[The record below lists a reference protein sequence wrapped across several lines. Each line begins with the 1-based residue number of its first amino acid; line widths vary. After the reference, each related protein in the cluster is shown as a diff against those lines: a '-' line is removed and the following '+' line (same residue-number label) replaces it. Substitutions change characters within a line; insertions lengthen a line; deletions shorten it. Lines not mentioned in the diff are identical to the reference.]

1 MELPFSEACERN
13 KGPIL
18 EVLRKVFSKTETVLE
33 IGSGTG
39 QHAVHFSKHLPH
51 LVWQPTELGERVAM
65 LKSRIDL
72 EGPGNLLSAKELDV
86 ERHDW
91 RLKETDAV
99 FIANVFHIAPI
110 EVMHS
115 CLKGT
120 SKCLKR
126 LGIFCVYGPFRFQGE
141 FTSPSNAQFD
151 CSLKTNNPEWG
162 IRDFEQLC
170 QVAEEE
176 GLAFQHNYSMP
187 ANNQLLVF
195 KKRSQTGNLSLDS
208 TQD

>member
-51 LVWQPTELGERVAM
+51 LVWQHSEVGERVAM

-72 EGPGNLLSAKELDV
+72 VGPGNLLPAKELDV

-110 EVMHS
+110 EFMHS

-126 LGIFCVYGPFRFQGE
+126 LGIFCVYGPFRFEGK

-176 GLAFQHNYSMP
+176 SLTFQHNYSMP

-195 KKRSQTGNLSLDS
+195 KKHSQTGNLSLDS

>member
-18 EVLRKVFSKTETVLE
+18 EVLRKVFSKTESVLE

-39 QHAVHFSKHLPH
+39 QHAVHFSTHLSH

-72 EGPGNLLSAKELDV
+72 EGPGNLLPAKELDV
-86 ERHDW
+86 LRNNWE
-91 RLKETDAV
+91 LEKTDAV

-120 SKCLKR
+120 SNCLQR
-126 LGIFCVYGPFRFQGE
+126 LGIFSVYGPFRFEGK
-141 FTSPSNAQFD
+141 FTSPSNAEFD
-151 CSLKTNNPEWG
+151 YSLKTNNPEWG

-170 QVAEEE
+170 QVAKEED
-176 GLAFQHNYSMP
+176 LAFQHNYSMP

-195 KKRSQTGNLSLDS
+195 KKHSLTGNLSLDS

>member
-1 MELPFSEACERN
+1 MELTFSEACERN

-18 EVLRKVFSKTETVLE
+18 EVLRKVFSKTKTVLE

-39 QHAVHFSKHLPH
+39 QHAVHFSTHLSH
-51 LVWQPTELGERVAM
+51 LVWQPTELGENVAM

-72 EGPGNLLSAKELDV
+72 EGPGNLLPAKELDV
-86 ERHDW
+86 SRNNWE
-91 RLKETDAV
+91 LEETDAV

-110 EVMHS
+110 EVMHT

-120 SKCLKR
+120 SKCLKS
-126 LGIFCVYGPFRFQGE
+126 LGVFCVYGPFRFGGE
-141 FTSPSNAQFD
+141 FTSPSNDEFD
-151 CSLKTNNPEWG
+151 YSLKTNNPEWG

-170 QVAEEE
+170 QVAEER
-176 GLAFQHNYSMP
+176 GLTFRHNYSMP

-195 KKRSQTGNLSLDS
+195 KKYSQTGDLSLDS

>member
-18 EVLRKVFSKTETVLE
+18 EVLRKVFSKTEAVLE

-39 QHAVHFSKHLPH
+39 QHAVHFSKHLSH
-51 LVWQPTELGERVAM
+51 LVWQPTELGENVAM

-72 EGPGNLLSAKELDV
+72 EGPGNLLPAKELNV
-86 ERHDW
+86 LRIDW
-91 RLKETDAV
+91 GLEETDAI

-110 EVMHS
+110 KVMRT

-126 LGIFCVYGPFRFQGE
+126 LGVFCVYGPFRFGGK
-141 FTSPSNAQFD
+141 FTSPSNAEFD
-151 CSLKTNNPEWG
+151 SSLKTNNPEWG

-170 QVAEEE
+170 QVADEED
-176 GLAFQHNYSMP
+176 LAFQHNYSMP

-195 KKRSQTGNLSLDS
+195 KKHSRTGNLSPDS

>member
-18 EVLRKVFSKTETVLE
+18 EVLRKVFSKTESVLE

-39 QHAVHFSKHLPH
+39 QHAVHFSTHLSH
-51 LVWQPTELGERVAM
+51 LVWQPTELGERVDM

-72 EGPGNLLSAKELDV
+72 EGPGNLLPAKELDV
-86 ERHDW
+86 LRNNWE
-91 RLKETDAV
+91 LEKTDAV

-110 EVMHS
+110 EVMHF
-115 CLKGT
+115 CFKGM
-120 SKCLKR
+120 SKCLKH
-126 LGIFCVYGPFRFQGE
+126 LGIFCVYGPFRFEGE

-151 CSLKTNNPEWG
+151 SSLRTNNPEWG
-162 IRDFEQLC
+162 IREFEQLC
-170 QVAEEE
+170 HVAEDE

-195 KKRSQTGNLSLDS
+195 KKHSQTGDLSLDS

>member
-51 LVWQPTELGERVAM
+51 LVWQPTELGENVAM

-72 EGPGNLLSAKELDV
+72 EGPGNLLPAKELDV
-86 ERHDW
+86 LRNYWE
-91 RLKETDAV
+91 LEKTDAV

-110 EVMHS
+110 EVMHT
-115 CLKGT
+115 CLKGA
-120 SKCLKR
+120 SS
-126 LGIFCVYGPFRFQGE
+126 V
-141 FTSPSNAQFD
+141 
-151 CSLKTNNPEWG
+151 
-162 IRDFEQLC
+162 
-170 QVAEEE
+170 
-176 GLAFQHNYSMP
+176 
-187 ANNQLLVF
+187 
-195 KKRSQTGNLSLDS
+195 
-208 TQD
+208 

>member
-18 EVLRKVFSKTETVLE
+18 EVLRKVFSKTEAVLE

-51 LVWQPTELGERVAM
+51 LVWQPTDLGENVAM

-72 EGPGNLLSAKELDV
+72 EGPGNLLPAKELDV
-86 ERHDW
+86 LRIDW
-91 RLKETDAV
+91 GLEETDAI

-115 CLKGT
+115 CLTGT

-126 LGIFCVYGPFRFQGE
+126 LGIFCVYGPFRFGGE

-151 CSLKTNNPEWG
+151 CSLKTNNSEWG

-170 QVAEEE
+170 QVADEED
-176 GLAFQHNYSMP
+176 LAFQHNYSMP

-195 KKRSQTGNLSLDS
+195 KKHSRTGNLSLDS

>member
-39 QHAVHFSKHLPH
+39 QHAVHFSKHLSH
-51 LVWQPTELGERVAM
+51 LVWQPTELGENVAM

-72 EGPGNLLSAKELDV
+72 EGPGNLLPAKELDV
-86 ERHDW
+86 LRNNWE
-91 RLKETDAV
+91 LEKTDAV

-115 CLKGT
+115 CLMGT

-126 LGIFCVYGPFRFQGE
+126 LGIFSVYGPFRFEGK
-141 FTSPSNAQFD
+141 FTSPRNAKFNS
-151 CSLKTNNPEWG
+151 SLRTNNPEWG

-170 QVAEEE
+170 QVAEER
-176 GLAFQHNYSMP
+176 GFTFQHNYSMP

-195 KKRSQTGNLSLDS
+195 KKHSQTGNLSLDS

>member
-18 EVLRKVFSKTETVLE
+18 EVLRKVFSKTGTVLE

-39 QHAVHFSKHLPH
+39 QHAVHFSTHLPH
-51 LVWQPTELGERVAM
+51 LVWQPTELGENVGM
-65 LKSRIDL
+65 LKNRIDL

-86 ERHDW
+86 EQHDW
-91 RLKETDAV
+91 GLEEADAV

-110 EVMHS
+110 EVMHT
-115 CLKGT
+115 CLKVT

-126 LGIFCVYGPFRFQGE
+126 LGIFCVYGPFRFGGK
-141 FTSPSNAQFD
+141 FTSPSNAEFD
-151 CSLKTNNPEWG
+151 YSLKTNNPEWG

-170 QVAEEE
+170 QVAEVR
-176 GLAFQHNYSMP
+176 GFTFQHNYSMP

-195 KKRSQTGNLSLDS
+195 KKQS
-208 TQD
+208 

>member
-18 EVLRKVFSKTETVLE
+18 EVLRKVFRKTETVLE

-39 QHAVHFSKHLPH
+39 QHAVHFSTHLSH
-51 LVWQPTELGERVAM
+51 LVWQPTELGENVAM

-72 EGPGNLLSAKELDV
+72 EGLGNLLPAKELDV
-86 ERHDW
+86 LRIDW
-91 RLKETDAV
+91 GLEETDAI
-99 FIANVFHIAPI
+99 FIANMFHIAPI
-110 EVMHS
+110 EVMHT

-120 SKCLKR
+120 SNCLKR
-126 LGIFCVYGPFRFQGE
+126 LGIFCVYGPFRFGGE
-141 FTSPSNAQFD
+141 FTSPSNAEFD
-151 CSLKTNNPEWG
+151 YSLKTNNPEWG

-195 KKRSQTGNLSLDS
+195 KKHSRTGNLSLDS

>member
-1 MELPFSEACERN
+1 MELPFSETCERN

-39 QHAVHFSKHLPH
+39 QHAVHFSKYLSH
-51 LVWQPTELGERVAM
+51 LVWQPTELGERVTM

-72 EGPGNLLSAKELDV
+72 EGHGNLLPAKELDV
-86 ERHDW
+86 LRNDW
-91 RLKETDAV
+91 ELEKTDAV

-126 LGIFCVYGPFRFQGE
+126 LGIFCIYGPFRFEGE

-151 CSLKTNNPEWG
+151 YSLKTNNSEWG

-170 QVAEEE
+170 QVAEER
-176 GLAFQHNYSMP
+176 GLTFHHNYSMP

-195 KKRSQTGNLSLDS
+195 KKHSQTGNLSLDS

>member
-13 KGPIL
+13 KGAIL
-18 EVLRKVFSKTETVLE
+18 EVLRKVFSKTESVLE

-39 QHAVHFSKHLPH
+39 QHAVHFSKHLSH
-51 LVWQPTELGERVAM
+51 LILQPTELGKNVAM

-72 EGPGNLLSAKELDV
+72 EGPGNLLPAKELDV
-86 ERHDW
+86 LRNHWE
-91 RLKETDAV
+91 LEKTDAV

-110 EVMHS
+110 EVMNT
-115 CLKGT
+115 CFKGT

-126 LGIFCVYGPFRFQGE
+126 LGIFCVYGPFRFEEE

-162 IRDFEQLC
+162 IRDFEQLSLK
-170 QVAEEE
+170 AEEE
-176 GLAFQHNYSMP
+176 GLAFQHNYLMP

-195 KKRSQTGNLSLDS
+195 KKHPLTGNLSLDS
-208 TQD
+208 TQN

>member
-1 MELPFSEACERN
+1 M
-13 KGPIL
+13 
-18 EVLRKVFSKTETVLE
+18 FSKTESVLE

-39 QHAVHFSKHLPH
+39 QHAVHFSKHLSH

-72 EGPGNLLSAKELDV
+72 EGPGNLLPAKELDV
-86 ERHDW
+86 LRNNWE
-91 RLKETDAV
+91 LEETDAV

-126 LGIFCVYGPFRFQGE
+126 LGIFCVYGPFRFEGE

-151 CSLKTNNPEWG
+151 CSLKTNNPKWG

-170 QVAEEE
+170 QVAEER
-176 GLAFQHNYSMP
+176 GLTFQHNYSMP

-195 KKRSQTGNLSLDS
+195 KKHSQTGNLSLDS

>member
-39 QHAVHFSKHLPH
+39 QHAVHFSKQLPH

-72 EGPGNLLSAKELDV
+72 EGPGNLLPAKELDV
-86 ERHDW
+86 LRIDW
-91 RLKETDAV
+91 GLEETDAI

-115 CLKGT
+115 CFKGT

-126 LGIFCVYGPFRFQGE
+126 LGIFSVYGPFRFEGK
-141 FTSPSNAQFD
+141 FTSPSNAEFD
-151 CSLKTNNPEWG
+151 YSLKTNNPEWG

-170 QVAEEE
+170 QVAEEG

-195 KKRSQTGNLSLDS
+195 KKHSRTGNLSLDS

>member
-1 MELPFSEACERN
+1 MELPFSVACERN

-39 QHAVHFSKHLPH
+39 QHAVHFSTHLSH

-72 EGPGNLLSAKELDV
+72 EGPGNLLPAKELDV
-86 ERHDW
+86 LRIDW
-91 RLKETDAV
+91 GLEETDAI

-120 SKCLKR
+120 SKCLKH
-126 LGIFCVYGPFRFQGE
+126 LGIFCVYGPFRIGGE
-141 FTSPSNAQFD
+141 LTSPSNVQFD
-151 CSLKTNNPEWG
+151 YSLNE
-162 IRDFEQLC
+162 
-170 QVAEEE
+170 
-176 GLAFQHNYSMP
+176 
-187 ANNQLLVF
+187 
-195 KKRSQTGNLSLDS
+195 
-208 TQD
+208 

>member
-39 QHAVHFSKHLPH
+39 QHAVHFSKHLSH

-72 EGPGNLLSAKELDV
+72 EGPGNLLPAKELDV
-86 ERHDW
+86 ERNDW
-91 RLKETDAV
+91 RLEETDAV

-126 LGIFCVYGPFRFQGE
+126 LGIFCVYGPFRFEGE

-170 QVAEEE
+170 QVAEER
-176 GLAFQHNYSMP
+176 GLTFQHNYSMP

-195 KKRSQTGNLSLDS
+195 KKHSQTGNLSLDS

>member
-18 EVLRKVFSKTETVLE
+18 EVLRKVFSKTEAVLE

-51 LVWQPTELGERVAM
+51 LVWQPTELGENVAM

-72 EGPGNLLSAKELDV
+72 EGPGNLLPAKELDV
-86 ERHDW
+86 LRNHWE
-91 RLKETDAV
+91 LEKTDAV

-110 EVMHS
+110 EVMHT

-126 LGIFCVYGPFRFQGE
+126 LGIFCVYGPFRFEGE

-151 CSLKTNNPEWG
+151 CSLKTSNPKWG

-176 GLAFQHNYSMP
+176 DLAFQHNYSMP

-195 KKRSQTGNLSLDS
+195 KKHSRTGNFSLDS

>member
-18 EVLRKVFSKTETVLE
+18 EVLRKVFSNTETVLE

-39 QHAVHFSKHLPH
+39 QHAVHFSKHLSH
-51 LVWQPTELGERVAM
+51 LVWQPTELGENVAM

-72 EGPGNLLSAKELDV
+72 EGPGNLLPAKELDV
-86 ERHDW
+86 LRNNWE
-91 RLKETDAV
+91 LEKTDAV

-120 SKCLKR
+120 SKCVKQ
-126 LGIFCVYGPFRFQGE
+126 LGIFCVYGPFRFGGK
-141 FTSPSNAQFD
+141 FTSLSNAEFD
-151 CSLKTNNPEWG
+151 YSLKTNNPEWG

-170 QVAEEE
+170 QLAEEE
-176 GLAFQHNYSMP
+176 DLAFQHNYSMP
-187 ANNQLLVF
+187 ANNYLLVF
-195 KKRSQTGNLSLDS
+195 KKHSRTGNLSLDS

>member
-18 EVLRKVFSKTETVLE
+18 EVLRKVFSKTESVLE

-39 QHAVHFSKHLPH
+39 QHAVHFSKHLSH

-72 EGPGNLLSAKELDV
+72 EGPGNLLPAKELDV
-86 ERHDW
+86 LRIDW
-91 RLKETDAV
+91 RLEETDAV

-115 CLKGT
+115 CLNGT
-120 SKCLKR
+120 SKCLKH
-126 LGIFCVYGPFRFQGE
+126 LGIFCVYGPFRFEGK

-162 IRDFEQLC
+162 IRDFEQLSLK
-170 QVAEEE
+170 AEEE
-176 GLAFQHNYSMP
+176 SLTFQHKYSMP

-195 KKRSQTGNLSLDS
+195 KKHSQTGNLSLDL

>member
-39 QHAVHFSKHLPH
+39 QHAVHFSTHLSH
-51 LVWQPTELGERVAM
+51 LVWQPTELSERVAM

-72 EGPGNLLSAKELDV
+72 EGPRNLLPAKELDV
-86 ERHDW
+86 LRIDW
-91 RLKETDAV
+91 GLEETDAI

-110 EVMHS
+110 EVMNT

-126 LGIFCVYGPFRFQGE
+126 LGIFCVYGPFRFEGE
-141 FTSPSNAQFD
+141 YTSPSNAEFD

-170 QVAEEE
+170 QVAKEKD
-176 GLAFQHNYSMP
+176 LTFQHNYSMP

-195 KKRSQTGNLSLDS
+195 KKHSRIWNFSLDS

>member
-1 MELPFSEACERN
+1 MNAIRDRS
-13 KGPIL
+13 L
-18 EVLRKVFSKTETVLE
+18 EVLGKVFSKTESVLE

-39 QHAVHFSKHLPH
+39 QHAVHFSTHLSH
-51 LVWQPTELGERVAM
+51 LVWQPTELGENVAM

-72 EGPGNLLSAKELDV
+72 EGPGNLLPAKELDV
-86 ERHDW
+86 ERNDW
-91 RLKETDAV
+91 RLEETDAV

-126 LGIFCVYGPFRFQGE
+126 LGIFCVYGPFRFEGE

-170 QVAEEE
+170 QVAEER
-176 GLAFQHNYSMP
+176 GLTFQHNYSMP

-195 KKRSQTGNLSLDS
+195 KKHSQTGNLSLDS

>member
-18 EVLRKVFSKTETVLE
+18 EVLRKVFSKTESVLK

-51 LVWQPTELGERVAM
+51 LVWQPTELVERVAM

-72 EGPGNLLSAKELDV
+72 EGSGNLFPAKELDV
-86 ERHDW
+86 ERYN
-91 RLKETDAV
+91 RELEKTDAV

-110 EVMHS
+110 EVMHT

-120 SKCLKR
+120 SKCLKH
-126 LGIFCVYGPFRFQGE
+126 LGIFCVYGPFRFEGE
-141 FTSPSNAQFD
+141 FTSPSNAEFD
-151 CSLKTNNPEWG
+151 YSLKTNNPEWG
-162 IRDFEQLC
+162 IRDFEQLSIK
-170 QVAEEE
+170 AEEE
-176 GLAFQHNYSMP
+176 GLGFQHNYSMP

-195 KKRSQTGNLSLDS
+195 KKHSRTGNLSLDS

>member
-1 MELPFSEACERN
+1 
-13 KGPIL
+13 
-18 EVLRKVFSKTETVLE
+18 
-33 IGSGTG
+33 
-39 QHAVHFSKHLPH
+39 
-51 LVWQPTELGERVAM
+51 M

-72 EGPGNLLSAKELDV
+72 EGPGNLLSAIELDV
-86 ERHDW
+86 LRNNWDLE
-91 RLKETDAV
+91 KTDAV

-115 CLKGT
+115 CIKGI
-120 SKCLKR
+120 SKCLKHM
-126 LGIFCVYGPFRFQGE
+126 GIFCVYGPFRYEGE

-151 CSLKTNNPEWG
+151 SSLRSNNPEWG

-170 QVAEEE
+170 QVAEEA

-195 KKRSQTGNLSLDS
+195 KKQSKTGKLNLDS

>member
-18 EVLRKVFSKTETVLE
+18 EVLRKVFSKTGTVLE

-39 QHAVHFSKHLPH
+39 QHAVHFSKNLPH

-72 EGPGNLLSAKELDV
+72 EGPGNLLPAKELDV
-86 ERHDW
+86 LRIDW
-91 RLKETDAV
+91 GLEETDAI

-126 LGIFCVYGPFRFQGE
+126 LGIFCVYGPFRFGGE

-151 CSLKTNNPEWG
+151 SSLKTNNPEWG

-195 KKRSQTGNLSLDS
+195 KKHSRTGNLSLDS

>member
-39 QHAVHFSKHLPH
+39 QHAVHFSKHLFH
-51 LVWQPTELGERVAM
+51 LVSQPTELGERVAM

-72 EGPGNLLSAKELDV
+72 EGPGNLLPAKELDV
-86 ERHDW
+86 LRIDW
-91 RLKETDAV
+91 GLEETDAI

-126 LGIFCVYGPFRFQGE
+126 LGIFCVYGPFRFEGE
-141 FTSPSNAQFD
+141 ITSPSNAQFD
-151 CSLKTNNPEWG
+151 YSLKTSNPEWG
-162 IRDFEQLC
+162 IRDFELLC

-176 GLAFQHNYSMP
+176 GLAFQHKYSMP

-195 KKRSQTGNLSLDS
+195 KKHSQTGNLSLDS

>member
-1 MELPFSEACERN
+1 MELPFSEACKRN

-39 QHAVHFSKHLPH
+39 QHAVHFSTHLSH
-51 LVWQPTELGERVAM
+51 LVWEPTELGERVAM

-72 EGPGNLLSAKELDV
+72 EGPGNLLPAKELDV
-86 ERHDW
+86 LRNNWE
-91 RLKETDAV
+91 LEKTDAV

-115 CLKGT
+115 SLKGT
-120 SKCLKR
+120 SKCVKQ
-126 LGIFCVYGPFRFQGE
+126 LGIFCVYGPFRFGGK
-141 FTSPSNAQFD
+141 FTSSSNAEFD
-151 CSLKTNNPEWG
+151 YSLKTNNPEWG

-176 GLAFQHNYSMP
+176 GLVFQHNYLMP

-195 KKRSQTGNLSLDS
+195 KKHSQTGNLSLDS

>member
-1 MELPFSEACERN
+1 MELTFSEACERN

-18 EVLRKVFSKTETVLE
+18 EVLRKLFSKTDSVLE

-39 QHAVHFSKHLPH
+39 QHAVHFSKHLAH

-72 EGPGNLLSAKELDV
+72 EGPGNLLPAKELDV
-86 ERHDW
+86 LRNHWE
-91 RLKETDAV
+91 LEKTDAV

-110 EVMHS
+110 EVMHT
-115 CLKGT
+115 CFKGM
-120 SKCLKR
+120 SKCLKH
-126 LGIFCVYGPFRFQGE
+126 LGIFCVYGPFRFEGE

-151 CSLKTNNPEWG
+151 YSLKTNNPEWG

-170 QVAEEE
+170 QVAEER
-176 GLAFQHNYSMP
+176 GFTLQRNYSMP

-195 KKRSQTGNLSLDS
+195 KKLSQTGDLSLDS

>member
-1 MELPFSEACERN
+1 MELPFSETCERN

-39 QHAVHFSKHLPH
+39 QHAVHFSTHLSH
-51 LVWQPTELGERVAM
+51 LVWQPTELAERVAM

-72 EGPGNLLSAKELDV
+72 EGPGNLLPAKELDV
-86 ERHDW
+86 LRIDW
-91 RLKETDAV
+91 GLEETDAI

-126 LGIFCVYGPFRFQGE
+126 LGIFCVYGPFRCGGE
-141 FTSPSNAQFD
+141 FTSPSNVQFD
-151 CSLKTNNPEWG
+151 SSLKTNNPEWG

-195 KKRSQTGNLSLDS
+195 KKHSQTGNLSLDS

>member
-18 EVLRKVFSKTETVLE
+18 DVLRKVFSKTETVLE

-39 QHAVHFSKHLPH
+39 QHAVHFSTHLSH
-51 LVWQPTELGERVAM
+51 LVWQPTELDERVKM
-65 LKSRIDL
+65 LKSRINL
-72 EGPGNLLSAKELDV
+72 EGPGNLLPAKELDV
-86 ERHDW
+86 LRNNW

-126 LGIFCVYGPFRFQGE
+126 LGIFCVYGPFRFGGD
-141 FTSPSNAQFD
+141 FTSPSNAEFD
-151 CSLKTNNPEWG
+151 YSLKMNNPEWG

-170 QVAEEE
+170 QVAKEKD
-176 GLAFQHNYSMP
+176 LNFQHNFSMP
-187 ANNQLLVF
+187 ANNQLLIF
-195 KKRSQTGNLSLDS
+195 KKHPQTGNLSLDL